1 MHQAR
6 TPRGRVRGTVV
17 IAVFFILF
25 SFIPTTGSARGTV
38 AQGGSTAVLRM
49 SDEGG
54 NALPSLE
61 PPMVEP
67 DSIMII
73 GLLFG
78 GLVGLDQSLHVMP
91 DGADSWSISADG
103 RVYTLHIRS
112 GLRLG
117 DGTPVTADDF

>member
-6 TPRGRVRGTVV
+6 TPRGRFRGAPV
-17 IAVFFILF
+17 IAIVLMLL
-25 SFIPTTGSARGTV
+25 SFMPVAGYAHGAG
-38 AQGGSTAVLRM
+38 AQGGGTAVLRM

-78 GLVGLDQSLHVMP
+78 GLVGLDQSLHVVP
-91 DGADSWSISADG
+91 DGADSWSISPNG